1 MIKLGPGGD
10 GLSETWRS
18 TMSHKLLALACA
30 LMLSTGVAFA
40 QNNNTGGQGG
50 GNNDNGAANQSGG
63 NSDNGS
69 TNQGSNN
76 LDRNNDGRVS
86 VSDFSDRFGSL
97 NEQEQ
102 GLLFSGFDR
111 QQLQGLRDECKNDA
125 AIADKDRD
133 FCDRLNKFNND

>member
-1 MIKLGPGGD
+1 
-10 GLSETWRS
+10 
-18 TMSHKLLALACA
+18 MSHKLLALACA

-40 QNNNTGGQGG
+40 QNNNTGG
-50 GNNDNGAANQSGG
+50 NNDNGAANQSGG
-63 NSDNGS
+63 NKDNGS

-86 VSDFSDRFGSL
+86 VSDFSNRFGSL

-111 QQLQGLRDECKNDA
+111 QQLQQLRDECKNDA
-125 AIADKDRD
+125 AIADNDRD
-133 FCDRLNKFNND
+133 FCDRLDKFKND

>member
-1 MIKLGPGGD
+1 
-10 GLSETWRS
+10 
-18 TMSHKLLALACA
+18 MSHKLLTLTCA

-63 NSDNGS
+63 N
-69 TNQGSNN
+69 NN

-86 VSDFSDRFGSL
+86 VSDFSDRFGNLS
-97 NEQEQ
+97 EQEQ

-125 AIADKDRD
+125 AIGDNDRD
-133 FCDRLNKFNND
+133 FCDRLDKFNNE